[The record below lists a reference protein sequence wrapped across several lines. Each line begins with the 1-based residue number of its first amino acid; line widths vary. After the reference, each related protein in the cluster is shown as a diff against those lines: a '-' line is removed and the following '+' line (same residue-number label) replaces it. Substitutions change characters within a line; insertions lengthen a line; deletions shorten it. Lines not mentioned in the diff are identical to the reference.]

1 MLFNSYIFIFLF
13 FPVCFAGFWFLAPKR
28 GGFPA
33 RLWLI
38 GFSLWFYAYYNV
50 RYFAFLIAGMC
61 LNYAAH
67 CLILKQ
73 RGRSAGGVVFAA
85 TSIADIAAL
94 GYFKYSDFFISSV
107 NSAFH
112 TDLVMKSVILPLG
125 ISFFIFQ
132 QIYFIGNTFRGKTGK
147 CSAVDYVLF
156 SSFFPTVS
164 AGPITTCDEMLP
176 QFDGIGNRHFSGEGF
191 ARGFVL
197 FVLGLS
203 KKVLLADRIGTG
215 VDYGWDNQSF
225 MQGKSC
231 FILMLLYS
239 AQLYFDFSGYCDM
252 GRGIAQMLGMDLP
265 VNFNSPYKAVNII
278 DFWKRWHITLNR
290 FFRDNLYIPLGG
302 NRKGRK
308 RTYVNLFL
316 VFLVSGLWHGAGWNY
331 IFWGILHGAAYV
343 ATKIYLDL
351 KRGRQKCDAGYGRKY
366 SGREEISGRPVYSV
380 IKHALAVT
388 VSFLYVS
395 FAWIYFRAPSVAAGS
410 AMIARMFD
418 GYPLVDRGLGR
429 SFNTGLMWYAVKM
442 LHLDGHGIS
451 DYLIMYVYLAVSL
464 AVIFLMKN
472 AAETAK
478 KMKLN
483 AVTAF
488 VCAVLF
494 VCCVLSL
501 SKVSA
506 FIYYKF

>member
-13 FPVCFAGFWFLAPKR
+13 FPVCFAGFWLIAPKR
-28 GGFPA
+28 GGFWA
-33 RLWLI
+33 KLWLI

-50 RYFAFLIAGMC
+50 KYFAVLIVGMC

-67 CLILKQ
+67 CQIIRQ
-73 RGRSAGGVVFAA
+73 RGKTADNGAEADKCGRGVFILTV
-85 TSIADIAAL
+85 IADIAAL
-94 GYFKYSDFFISSV
+94 GYFKYSGFFISSV

-112 TDLVMKSVILPLG
+112 TDIIMQDVILPLG
-125 ISFFIFQ
+125 ISFFTFQ
-132 QIYFIGNTFRGKTGK
+132 QIYFIGNTYRGKNGR

-156 SSFFPTVS
+156 SSFFPAVS

-176 QFDGIGNRHFSGEGF
+176 QFDRIGSSKINGEVF
-191 ARGFVL
+191 VRGFVL

-215 VDYGWDNQSF
+215 VDYGWNNQSF

-252 GRGIAQMLGMDLP
+252 GRGITQMLGMDLP

-302 NRKGRK
+302 NRKGK
-308 RTYVNLFL
+308 IRTDINLFM
-316 VFLVSGLWHGAGWNY
+316 VFLMSGLWHGAGWNF
-331 IFWGILHGAAYV
+331 IFWGILHGIAYV
-343 ATKIYLDL
+343 PSKICLRR
-351 KRGRQKCDAGYGRKY
+351 KKSASAAGCGTAAGRVRY
-366 SGREEISGRPVYSV
+366 VLSV
-380 IKHALAVT
+380 AVT
-388 VSFLYVS
+388 FLYTS
-395 FAWIYFRAPSVAAGS
+395 FAWIYFRAPSMSAGN

-429 SFNTGLMWYAVKM
+429 AFNTGILWYAVKM
-442 LHLDGHGIS
+442 LHIDGRGIS
-451 DYLIMYVYLAVSL
+451 DYLIMYIYLAVSL
-464 AVIFLMKN
+464 IIIFFMKN

-478 KMKLN
+478 KMKIDP
-483 AVTAF
+483 VTALI
-488 VCAVLF
+488 CAVLF
-494 VCCVLSL
+494 VCCVLSM
-501 SKVSA
+501 SNVSA